1 MKQYIIFR
9 LLENEIKQKMA
20 ERNDYQ
26 AYYYRPVAA
35 KYHRVSR
42 EAADYLETI
51 KGE

>member
-1 MKQYIIFR
+1 
-9 LLENEIKQKMA
+9 MA